1 MVGVGIVSVDRDTSL
16 GQHEPKSEEACAT
29 YAHMA

>member
-1 MVGVGIVSVDRDTSL
+1 MVGVGIVSADRDTSL
-16 GQHEPKSEEACAT
+16 GQYAPKPEEACAT